1 MIAHTL
7 RSCVAIAALALAD
20 LAPADLALA
29 AGPAAADGY
38 DCLMEP
44 AEVIELGSAVTG
56 LLDEVTVEHGDAVR
70 AGDVI
75 ARLNSLVEQSTVD
88 LLRVRANSRDVI
100 DAQQQQI
107 EMIEKRYARVS
118 KLYERGVASETAL
131 DEVEIE
137 RIAARSNLF
146 QVELNQNIAQKE
158 LVRAEVALAQRTILS
173 PVDGFIEERTLTGGE
188 YVGNDDHI
196 VKIVRLDPLK
206 IEAFFPVS
214 LYGSIAPGDQATVRP
229 VAPLEGEYI
238 ATVKAINRVFDA
250 ASSTFVAV
258 LELPNPEGALPAGHR
273 CQIFLGQG

>member
-1 MIAHTL
+1 MIGCTL

-20 LAPADLALA
+20 LALA
-29 AGPAAADGY
+29 AGPAAADGF

-107 EMIEKRYARVS
+107 EMIEKRYARVAQ
-118 KLYERGVASETAL
+118 LHERGVSSETAL

-146 QVELNQNIAQKE
+146 QVELNQDIAQKE
-158 LVRAEVALAQRTILS
+158 LVRAEVALAQRTIRS

-188 YVGNDDHI
+188 YVDNDDHI